1 MRLRRFPGTTGGPG
15 HPGANGTAF
24 AGAQATDAQATRPQ
38 AEPAPAFGA
47 PADGAQS
54 ASTQTASRQT
64 SGRPPAASA
73 PATPGPARTAGNA
86 TAPAGEQAVAADG
99 GAARGGGAN
108 TSAGRRNRIT
118 AARAAAVAARAF
130 REVVV
135 RSFTGFQAAVTLP
148 GRLLPKT
155 PRDPDQ
161 RRVLLA
167 SLADALGTGLFL
179 PISVIYLTRIVGLSA
194 TRAGLGL
201 TIAGLVAVAAAP
213 CAGPLLDRFDARTIV
228 VACFTV
234 STLGFL
240 AYLTVDS
247 FATFI
252 AVAIVLQF
260 ASRMERPAAAVL
272 VLGVAPGRDR
282 AVALA
287 WQQTIRNLGYG
298 LGGLL
303 SGLAL
308 LIRGRAPFDVLL
320 ASNAASYMVAS
331 ALVLRLPAI
340 RPLASRPRNR
350 SEGPSYLQVA
360 RDRVYLGLACLNVLV
375 CLHDSVLTV
384 AMPLWISLRTRAPL
398 SIPGLLFALNTALV
412 VLLQVRATRSI
423 TSPKGITRSYRSAAI
438 GFALASAC
446 FAITAGPGRVMAILL
461 LIPAVSA
468 LTIGELQ
475 VTAGEQFLSTE
486 LAPERYRGHY
496 LSVYKTSMS
505 VQQAIGPVLVT
516 ALLVGWGRAGWSVI
530 ALILVAGSLGS
541 QRLGAGRA
549 ALRLSQEDQLE
560 ASA

>member
-64 SGRPPAASA
+64 SGRPPAASP

-86 TAPAGEQAVAADG
+86 TAPAGEQAVGADG

-108 TSAGRRNRIT
+108 PSAGRRNRV
-118 AARAAAVAARAF
+118 ASARAAAVAAGAF
-130 REVVV
+130 REVLV

-148 GRLLPKT
+148 GRLLPKP

-194 TRAGLGL
+194 TQAGLGL

-272 VLGVAPGRDR
+272 VLGVARGRDR
-282 AVALA
+282 VVALA

-308 LIRGRAPFDVLL
+308 LIRGRAPFDFDVLL

-384 AMPLWISLRTRAPL
+384 AMPLWISLRTSAPL

-412 VLLQVRATRSI
+412 LLLQVPPPPTTPTPNHI
-423 TSPKGITRSYRSAAI
+423 TP
-438 GFALASAC
+438 
-446 FAITAGPGRVMAILL
+446 
-461 LIPAVSA
+461 
-468 LTIGELQ
+468 
-475 VTAGEQFLSTE
+475 
-486 LAPERYRGHY
+486 
-496 LSVYKTSMS
+496 
-505 VQQAIGPVLVT
+505 
-516 ALLVGWGRAGWSVI
+516 
-530 ALILVAGSLGS
+530 
-541 QRLGAGRA
+541 
-549 ALRLSQEDQLE
+549 
-560 ASA
+560 